1 MIVLHAGLLNDQVI
15 IWAEEQVSLRAFGDA
30 KQTKRARKNRHPF
43 SAPYARILSAIEQ
56 SALPEE
62 MDSSRVATIQA
73 WLPSAENFPV
83 PSSRLLCTDDDV
95 FEFQPPTKHLPWA
108 IDTVAMHALE
118 IVALV
123 ERAQTGHILTPG
135 VILSS
140 EFSFIVQLAR
150 FSSALVAR
158 QQYLPGV
165 VQRGGDYFAC
175 WKPIFSPDDHAKI
188 QDFAD
193 LMPPVVRALT
203 SVQSSSRAPSA
214 PPATLVT
221 GYINAF
227 VDDAARFASSKIV
240 KSMPMR
246 KNAYLSVHD
255 CWLHALSSASG
266 RMNFEAAEIEKFATQ
281 LGDWQHPLL
290 ISEFAEFRLC
300 FRLEEPNI
308 NEYERESGLVQQRTD
323 LLNADNWNVH
333 YLLQCVKDPSL
344 MIPAED
350 AWLNVGAVRKTF
362 DASNFRPREQL
373 LRSLG
378 QASRLSEYVNDSLKA
393 PTPSG
398 FALSNSN
405 VFQFLNE
412 TAQTLEEAGFGV
424 MLPAW
429 WRKGQRAKI
438 KRRANVDSSM
448 KIRGDKLTLDHVVEF
463 NWELALGDITL
474 TQAELET
481 LTALKSPL
489 VKIRGQWILV
499 TQEDIQASIDFLQ
512 KKVRKKGTLG
522 ELVKLALTK
531 TADDGAEV
539 VVDAR
544 GWVGE
549 FLKQLN
555 SPHVMTELPTPSSF
569 NGELR
574 HYQQRG
580 FSWLDFLS
588 GWGLGAC
595 LADDMGLG
603 KTIQTLA
610 LIQKQKNEGSAGPV
624 LLVCPT
630 SVVSNWCK
638 ESARFTPQL
647 SVMVHHGGKRKKG
660 DPFIKDVHQHDVV
673 ISTYGLLDRDRL
685 QLQEISWTGVI
696 LDEAQ
701 NIKNNMTKQSVA
713 ARGLK
718 SSYRI
723 ALTGTP
729 VENSVADLYSIM
741 EFLNPSF
748 LGSSRDFR
756 NRFLIPIQV
765 EGNVLAE
772 ELLKEITQPFIL
784 RRVKTD
790 KNIISDLPDKQEMKV
805 YCSMSKEQ
813 VTLYSAVVD
822 DLIERL
828 AIVDPQRRAGEILA
842 AMTQMKQVCNH
853 PAHFNAD
860 NSELDGRSG
869 KLDRLVEM
877 IEEVLRSGEK
887 ALIFTQFA
895 EMGKLIKKQLQEKF
909 GEEVLFLHGGVSR
922 KARDE
927 MVERFQSADGP
938 SLFVLSLKAG
948 GTGLNLTAA
957 NHVFHFDRWWNPAVE
972 NQASDRAYRIGQ
984 KKNVQVRKFIT
995 AGTLEDKI
1003 DEIIDDKQRTA
1014 DVVVGAGEGWLT
1026 ALSND
1031 DLKRVFTLSKEVFV

>member
-1 MIVLHAGLLNDQVI
+1 MIVLHAGLLNGQVI
-15 IWAEEQVSLRAFGDA
+15 LWAEEPVVLAAAGDQ
-30 KQTKRARKNRHPF
+30 KTARRTRKIRHPF

-56 SALPEE
+56 TALPEQ

-73 WLPSAENFPV
+73 WLPSTDEFPV
-83 PSSRLLCTDDDV
+83 PSSRLLCPEEGG
-95 FEFQPPTKHLPWA
+95 FEFQPATKHLPWA

-123 ERAQTGHILTPG
+123 ERTDSGHILSPG
-135 VILSS
+135 VILGR
-140 EFSFIVQLAR
+140 EFSYIVQLAR
-150 FSSALVAR
+150 FSSTLVAR

-165 VQRGGDYFAC
+165 VQRGEDYFAC
-175 WKPIFSPDDHAKI
+175 WKPIFSPDDHATI
-188 QDFAD
+188 QEFVD
-193 LMPPVVRALT
+193 LMPPVVRALD
-203 SVQSSSRAPSA
+203 SLQSSARAPSTT
-214 PPATLVT
+214 PADLVT
-221 GYINAF
+221 GYIKAF
-227 VDDAARFASSKIV
+227 VDDAVRFASSKVV
-240 KSMPMR
+240 KSIPMR
-246 KNAYLSVHD
+246 NNAYSSVHD
-255 CWLHALSSASG
+255 SWLHALSSASG
-266 RMNFEAAEIEKFATQ
+266 RMSFDLHEIEKFASQ
-281 LGDWQHPLL
+281 LEDWQHPLL

-300 FRLEEPNI
+300 FRLEEPVI
-308 NEYERESGLVQQRTD
+308 NENEVQEGLIDKRAD
-323 LLNADNWNVH
+323 LSTANNWNVH

-344 MIPAED
+344 MISAED
-350 AWLNVGAVRKTF
+350 AWLNVGAVKKTF

-378 QASRLSEYVNDSLKA
+378 QASRLSDNVNDSLKS

-412 TAQTLEEAGFGV
+412 TAQLLEQAGFGV
-424 MLPAW
+424 MLPSW
-429 WRKGQRAKI
+429 WRKGQRAKV
-438 KRRANVDSSM
+438 KRRANVESSM
-448 KIRGDKLTLDHVVEF
+448 KVRDGKLTLDHVVAF
-463 NWELALGDITL
+463 DWELALGDITL
-474 TQAELET
+474 TPSELET
-481 LTALKSPL
+481 LSSLKSPL

-531 TADDGAEV
+531 NADDGTEV
-539 VVDAR
+539 IVEAK
-544 GWVGE
+544 GWIGD

-555 SPHVMTELPTPSSF
+555 DSHVMTLLATPLKF
-569 NGELR
+569 NGQLR
-574 HYQQRG
+574 QYQQRG
-580 FSWLDFLS
+580 FSWLDYLS
-588 GWGLGAC
+588 TWGLGAC

-610 LIQKQKNEGSAGPV
+610 LIQKQKDEGSIGPV

-638 ESARFTPQL
+638 ESARFTPDL

-660 DPFIKDVHQHDVV
+660 DRFIEDAKQHDVV
-673 ISTYGLLDRDRL
+673 ISTYSLLDRDR
-685 QLQEISWTGVI
+685 QHMQEILWAGVI

-718 SSYRI
+718 SRYRV

-741 EFLNPSF
+741 DFLNPNL
-748 LGSSRDFR
+748 LGSSREFR
-756 NRFLIPIQV
+756 DKFLLPIQV
-765 EGNVLAE
+765 FGDVYAE
-772 ELLKEITQPFIL
+772 ERLKEITQPFIL

-790 KNIISDLPDKQEMKV
+790 KSIINDLPDKLEMKV

-822 DLIERL
+822 ELIDNLVTTE
-828 AIVDPQRRAGEILA
+828 PQRRAGLILA

-853 PAHFNAD
+853 PAHFSAD

-887 ALIFTQFA
+887 ALIFSQFA
-895 EMGKLIKKQLQEKF
+895 EMGKLIKRQLQEKF

-922 KARDE
+922 NARDE
-927 MVERFQSADGP
+927 MVERFQSPDGP

-984 KKNVQVRKFIT
+984 KKKVQVRKFIT

-1003 DEIIDDKQRTA
+1003 DEIIDNKQRTA
-1014 DVVVGAGEGWLT
+1014 DVVIGAGEGWLA

-1031 DLKRVFTLSKEVFV
+1031 DLKRVFTLSKEAIV

>member
-1 MIVLHAGLLNDQVI
+1 MIVLHAGLFDDQVI
-15 IWAEEQVSLRAFGDA
+15 LWAEEPIAVREIDGA
-30 KQTKRARKNRHPF
+30 KQGHRTRKKRHPF
-43 SAPYARILSAIEQ
+43 SAPYARVLSAIEQ

-62 MDSSRVATIQA
+62 IDSSRVATIQI
-73 WLPSAENFPV
+73 WLPSTDDFPV
-83 PSSRLLCTDDDV
+83 PSSRLLCSDDDG
-95 FEFQPPTKHLPWA
+95 FEFQKPTRHSPWA
-108 IDTVAMHALE
+108 VDTVAMHALE
-118 IVALV
+118 IVDLV
-123 ERAQTGHILTPG
+123 DRAESGHILSPG
-135 VILSS
+135 VILGS
-140 EFSFIVQLAR
+140 EFSYIVQLAR

-165 VQRGGDYFAC
+165 IQRGGDYHAC
-175 WKPIFSPDDHAKI
+175 WKPIFSPDDHAAVRE
-188 QDFAD
+188 FAD
-193 LMPPVVRALT
+193 LMPPVIRALT
-203 SVQSSSRAPSA
+203 SVQSSSRAPST
-214 PPATLVT
+214 PPVNLVM
-221 GYINAF
+221 GYVHAF
-227 VDDAARFASSKIV
+227 VDDAARFASSKVV
-240 KSMPMR
+240 KSIPMR
-246 KNAYLSVHD
+246 NNAYSSVHD

-266 RMNFEAAEIEKFATQ
+266 RMNFEASEIEKFATQ
-281 LGDWQHPLL
+281 LDEWQHPLL
-290 ISEFAEFRLC
+290 VSEFAEFRLC
-300 FRLEEPNI
+300 FRLEEPAI
-308 NEYERESGLVQQRTD
+308 NEHELESGLVQQRAD
-323 LLNADNWNVH
+323 LSTADNWNVH

-344 MIPAED
+344 MIPAEE

-378 QASRLSEYVNDSLKA
+378 QASRLSESINDSLKS

-398 FALSNSN
+398 FTLSNSN

-412 TAQTLEEAGFGV
+412 TAQTLEQAGFGV
-424 MLPAW
+424 MLPSW
-429 WRKGQRAKI
+429 WRKGQKAKI

-448 KIRGDKLTLDHVVEF
+448 KIREGKLTLDHVVEF
-463 NWELALGDITL
+463 DWELALGDITL
-474 TQAELET
+474 TQGELER
-481 LTALKSPL
+481 LTSLKSPL
-489 VKIRGQWILV
+489 VKIRGQWMLV

-522 ELVKLALTK
+522 ELVKLSLTK

-539 VVDAR
+539 VVDAK
-544 GWVGE
+544 GWLGE
-549 FLKQLN
+549 FLEQLHE
-555 SPHVMTELPTPSSF
+555 PQVMTELPTPLMF
-569 NGELR
+569 NGQLR

-588 GWGLGAC
+588 QWGLGAC

-603 KTIQTLA
+603 KTVQTLA

-638 ESARFTPQL
+638 ESARFTPHL

-660 DPFIKDVHQHDVV
+660 DRFIEDANQHDIV
-673 ISTYGLLDRDRL
+673 ISTYSLLDRDRQ
-685 QLQEISWTGVI
+685 QLQEIPWAGVI

-718 SSYRI
+718 SRYRV

-741 EFLNPSF
+741 DFLNPNI

-756 NRFLIPIQV
+756 DRFLIPIQV
-765 EGNVLAE
+765 IGDMYAE
-772 ELLKEITQPFIL
+772 ERLKQITQPFIL

-790 KNIISDLPDKQEMKV
+790 KSIISDLPDKLEMKV

-813 VTLYSAVVD
+813 VTLYSAVLD
-822 DLIERL
+822 ELFDKLASIE
-828 AIVDPQRRAGEILA
+828 PERRAGVILA

-877 IEEVLRSGEK
+877 IEEVLRSDEK
-887 ALIFTQFA
+887 AFIFSQFA

-909 GEEVLFLHGGVSR
+909 GLEVLFLHGGVSR
-922 KARDE
+922 KVRDE

-1026 ALSND
+1026 ALSNQ
-1031 DLKRVFTLSKEVFV
+1031 DLKRVFTLSKEALV